1 MINYTLKDFNT
12 DVTKIAL
19 QIDKNGIK
27 FKDIY
32 GIPRG
37 GIPFAIELANAFEIP
52 LIDSEDECIVG
63 KTLIVDDLIDSGH
76 TLLPWKARGFDIAV
90 LGCKPTC
97 DDLFKSKLLDSFRP
111 FIFIGRNLP
120 TEWIS
125 FWWEKNDTPEP
136 EQLVTRMLEFI
147 GEDPNRPGL
156 IETPARVAKMWKE
169 IFLGMN
175 PHNRPKI
182 QVVPNGEDGVFY
194 DEMLRDSGY
203 FFSHCEHH
211 LVPFFGE
218 YYFGYI
224 PDKLILGA
232 SKIGRLVDFY
242 AARPQIA
249 ERLVNQVINDI
260 ENEVKPLGSILVMN
274 ARHLCKEMRGLK
286 KWNSPYEAIAT
297 RGLFRENKNG
307 CKDEFIS
314 RLPVK

>member
-1 MINYTLKDFNT
+1 MIEYTLKDFNT
-12 DVTKIAL
+12 DVSKIVFR
-19 QIDKNGIK
+19 IDKSKIQ
-27 FKDIY
+27 FKNVY

-37 GIPFAIELANAFEIP
+37 GIPFAIELANALGIL
-52 LIDSEDECIVG
+52 LIDSEDECTIG
-63 KTLIVDDLIDSGH
+63 KTLIVDDLIDSGR
-76 TLLPWKARGFDIAV
+76 TIQTWFDKGFDFAV
-90 LGCKPTC
+90 LGQKQNTEVFLAQC
-97 DDLFKSKLLDSFRP
+97 DNRP
-111 FIFIGRNLP
+111 ACFIGRELP